1 MNRGYLLSP
10 GPTPV
15 PEEALL
21 EMAKPLFHHRTP
33 RFKGVFKEA
42 IAGLQFVFQTKN
54 DVFIFASSGTGAMEA
69 AVSNTLE
76 ANEKVLV
83 VQGGKFGE
91 RWGEI
96 CAIFGIE
103 TELLDVEWGS
113 AVEPEAIRRAL
124 AADPSIK
131 AVFLTQCETST
142 AVGTDIA
149 AIGQIVRKTDALLA
163 VDGISSV
170 GAVEMRTDEWGV
182 DLLAVGSQKALM
194 LPPGLSFLAV
204 SPKAWKKIEAIKPR
218 AYYFNLKKAR
228 KSLAKWDTPYTPPI
242 TFILALNK
250 TLAMI
255 RSEGLEKIWR
265 RHSLLARATRAA
277 AKALGLALFSKSP
290 IEAVTAIVL
299 PEGLDGKKVP
309 GIMRDEYGVTVAGG
323 QGPLVGKIIRIA
335 HMGYMSEF
343 DTLVAISAL
352 EMALSQLGADV
363 PVGNGIAAAQKV
375 FLEAKKGE

>member
-1 MNRGYLLSP
+1 LEREYLLSP

-21 EMAKPLFHHRTP
+21 EMAKPIFHHRTP
-33 RFKGVFKEA
+33 RFKAVLKEA
-42 IAGLQFVFQTKN
+42 IEALQFVFRTKN

-76 ANEKVLV
+76 ANEKALV
-83 VQGGKFGE
+83 VRGGKFGE

-96 CAIFGIE
+96 CETFGVK
-103 TELLDVEWGS
+103 TQVLDVEWGR
-113 AVEPEAIRRAL
+113 AVEPQAVRDAL

-131 AVFLTQCETST
+131 AVFVTQCETST
-142 AVGTDIA
+142 AVGTDIP
-149 AIGQIVRKTDALLA
+149 AIGEIVRKTDALLA

-204 SPKAWKKIEAIKPR
+204 SPKAWKKIETTNAR
-218 AYYFNLKKAR
+218 AYYFNLKRAR
-228 KSLAKWDTPYTPPI
+228 KSLSGWDTPYTPAI
-242 TFILALNK
+242 TLILALNK
-250 TLAMI
+250 TLGMI
-255 RSEGLEKIWR
+255 RKEGLEKIWQ
-265 RHSLLARATRAA
+265 RHSLLARATREA
-277 AKALGLALFSKSP
+277 AKALGLELLSKNP
-290 IEAVTAIVL
+290 IDSVTAIVL
-299 PEGLDGKKVP
+299 PEGVDGKKVTKM
-309 GIMRDEYGVTVAGG
+309 MRDEFGVTVAGG
-323 QGPLVGKIIRIA
+323 QGSLAGKIVRIA

-352 EMALSQLGADV
+352 EMALSRLGADI
-363 PVGNGIAAAQKV
+363 PVGSGVAAAQKV
-375 FLEAKKGE
+375 FLEAKR